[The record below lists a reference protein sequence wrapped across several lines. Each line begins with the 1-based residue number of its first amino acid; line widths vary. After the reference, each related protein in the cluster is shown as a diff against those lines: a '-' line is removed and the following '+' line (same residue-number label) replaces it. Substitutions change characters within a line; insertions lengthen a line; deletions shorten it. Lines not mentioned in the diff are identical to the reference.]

1 MTIEENIFK
10 RAEINKNALAGYGFQ
25 QAKGFWILERPFMN
39 GDFKAVIRIDS
50 TGYVSGTVYE
60 IATQDEYL
68 PLRVESMDGF
78 AAEVRNAYIEILKDI
93 KEKCCHE
100 NAFIF
105 PQTNRLA
112 DEIYKKYGDKPE
124 FPWPEYPTFGV
135 FKNPTNGKW
144 YALVM
149 ALNVQKVDKKLAGE
163 VEVMNIKL
171 DPDKIKELH
180 KEKGF
185 YPAYHMN
192 KKNWISILL
201 NDTVPDKV
209 LLALLDESH
218 RFTIKKQ
225 KGIKHD

>member
-50 TGYVSGTVYE
+50 SGHISGTVYE
-60 IATQDEYL
+60 IATEDEYL

-78 AAEVRNAYIEILKDI
+78 AAEVRNEYEKILLDI
-93 KEKCCHE
+93 KEQCCQI
-100 NAFIF
+100 NPFLYA
-105 PQTNRLA
+105 QSNRLTLLIK
-112 DEIYKKYGDKPE
+112 EKYGDDPKFLFKRQPG
-124 FPWPEYPTFGV
+124 YGV
-135 FKNPTNGKW
+135 FKNPQTNKW
-144 YALVM
+144 YGM
-149 ALNVQKVDKKLAGE
+149 I
-163 VEVMNIKL
+163 MNIRANKL
-171 DPDKIKELH
+171 DKNRQCETEIIHLKLTEEKVQTLL
-180 KEKGF
+180 KRKGF

-192 KKNWISILL
+192 KKNWNSILL

-209 LLALLDESH
+209 LLDLLDDSH

-225 KGIKHD
+225 KGIKND